1 MYSRHQRKF
10 QVLYALSDVLLVLLA
25 FVVAFVV
32 RLQLPLEREFD
43 VIPPVR
49 LLLVLFAAG
58 SNIILSNAL
67 QIYRNVESLSTLQI
81 ITRTFRHVIITLL
94 GLIVLEFSL
103 RLNLSRPFFALFAF
117 NQWWMLAAGRII
129 AKRYAGTWRKR
140 FNQPIYVMV
149 AGTGEAAVQVAR
161 QLEGASAFGFRF
173 EGFFQLPSE
182 PDPGVIALSRPYP
195 VHPISSLRNFLE
207 RKVLDEIVFAVGHS
221 DLPPLQDVFLEC
233 DEEGIRTRIA
243 LNQFPHVNSEMYLET
258 LGAIPLLTFS
268 ATPHDELR
276 LLVKRVLDLVVATSG
291 LVLLGPL
298 LLITALAV
306 KISSPGPVIFRQER
320 CGLNGRRFTLYKFR
334 SMVRNAE
341 SLRASL
347 EHLNEKSTVF
357 KIRNDPRLTP
367 IGRLLRRTS
376 IDELPQLWNVLKG
389 DMSLVGPR
397 PPIASEVENYA
408 RWQRRRLRM
417 RPGLTC
423 LWAVEGRD
431 RLDFDTMMRKDLQY
445 IDNWSLALDVRI
457 LLLTIP
463 VVLTGKGAN

>member
-10 QVLYALSDVLLVLLA
+10 QVIYALCDALLVLFAFVLA
-25 FVVAFVV
+25 FLV
-32 RLQLPLEREFD
+32 RQWLPLERDFD
-43 VIPPVR
+43 IALPVR
-49 LLLVLFAAG
+49 LLLVLFAAA
-58 SNIILSNAL
+58 SNVLLSNAL
-67 QIYRNVESLSTLQI
+67 QIYRHVESLSTLRI
-81 ITRTFRHVIITLL
+81 ITRSFRHVAVTML
-94 GLIVLEFSL
+94 GLLVLEFSL
-103 RLNLSRPFFALFAF
+103 RLDLSRPFFALFAF
-117 NQWWMLAAGRII
+117 NQWWMLVAGRMLVR
-129 AKRYAGTWRKR
+129 RYAGVWRKR
-140 FNQPIYVMV
+140 FHQPIHVMV
-149 AGTGEAAVQVAR
+149 AGSGESALQVAR
-161 QLEGASAFGFRF
+161 QLEAASAFGFRF
-173 EGFFQLPSE
+173 EGFFRLPSE
-182 PDPGVIALSRPYP
+182 PEQDSIHLSRPYP
-195 VHPISSLRNFLE
+195 VYSINQLRNRLE
-207 RKVLDEIVFAVGHS
+207 HNVLDEIIFAVDQS
-221 DLPPLQDVFLEC
+221 DLSQLQDVFLEC

-276 LLVKRVLDLVVATSG
+276 LLLKRTLDLLLAGAG
-291 LVLLGPL
+291 LVALSPL
-298 LLITALAV
+298 LLLTALAV
-306 KISSPGPVIFRQER
+306 KWTSAGPVIFRQER

-341 SLRASL
+341 ALRASL

-367 IGRLLRRTS
+367 IGRWLRRTS
-376 IDELPQLWNVLKG
+376 IDELPQLWNVIKG

-397 PPIASEVENYA
+397 PPIAPEVEKYE

-423 LWAVEGRD
+423 LWAIEGRD

-445 IDNWSLALDVRI
+445 IDNWSLALDVKI

-463 VVLTGKGAN
+463 IVLTGKGAN